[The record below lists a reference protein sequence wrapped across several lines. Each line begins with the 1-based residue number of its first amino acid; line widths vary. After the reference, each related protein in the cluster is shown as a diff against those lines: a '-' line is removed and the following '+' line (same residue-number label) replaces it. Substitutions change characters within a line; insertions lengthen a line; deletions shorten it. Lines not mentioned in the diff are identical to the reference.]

1 MQLRLHEGLLYVDA
15 EIEYRGKSIVLSDV
29 IVDTGSLG
37 TLFSADALETI
48 GLIAEVDDQ
57 VLQMVGVG
65 GTELVFVKQVDSIRL
80 GTIADQLEIKDF
92 RVEVGAMDY
101 GFPITGIVGLN
112 LLLALGAIID
122 LSALTMYRAA

>member
-1 MQLRLHEGLLYVDA
+1 MQLRLQEGLLYVDA
-15 EIEYRGKSIVLSDV
+15 EIEYRGKSIRLSDV

-37 TLFSADALETI
+37 TLFSADSLETI
-48 GLIAEVDDQ
+48 GLIAETDDR

-65 GTELVFVKQVDSIRL
+65 GTELVFVKKVDSIRL
-80 GTIADQLEIKDF
+80 GSEDDELELKDF

-122 LSALTMYRAA
+122 LSALTIHRAT